1 MERPGRPV
9 RPAPEQPPGSLF
21 LGRRLHQR
29 RGRALLQD
37 APRRASHH
45 AHMAG
50 AYPIRYAPKAS
61 WRKDNR
67 HVDNVVQARRIVALD
82 LAGKPSVEVLRVL
95 ATER

>member
-1 MERPGRPV
+1 
-9 RPAPEQPPGSLF
+9 
-21 LGRRLHQR
+21 
-29 RGRALLQD
+29 
-37 APRRASHH
+37 
-45 AHMAG
+45 MAG